1 MKSTSLW
8 QLFWTFFKIGAFT
21 FGGGWSL
28 IAVMEEE
35 VVVRRK
41 WATPDDML
49 EMLIISESTPG
60 VIAVNMATS
69 IGYRQRGF
77 WGALVATMGVVV
89 PSFVIISALS
99 FGLEALAQNK
109 WYQAVFYGIQV
120 GAIVLIL
127 NAFLKLFK
135 QLEKNASNL
144 IVMVVALSVSLF
156 TNVNVVFV
164 IIAGA
169 VFGILVNCVFNKNK
183 RLPAEAVGEATKK
196 EDE

>member
-1 MKSTSLW
+1 M
-8 QLFWTFFKIGAFT
+8 
-21 FGGGWSL
+21 

-135 QLEKNASNL
+135 QLEKNVYNL

>member
-1 MKSTSLW
+1 MKKTSLW

-28 IAVMEEE
+28 IAVMEDEL
-35 VVVRRK
+35 VDKKQWITHADVL
-41 WATPDDML
+41 DML
-49 EMLIISESTPG
+49 VISESTPG

-77 WGALVATMGVVV
+77 WGGLLATVGVVL
-89 PSFVIISALS
+89 PSFIIISALS
-99 FGLEALAQNK
+99 FGIEALAENK
-109 WYQAVFYGIQV
+109 WYQSVFYGIQV

-135 QLEKNASNL
+135 QLEKNAVN
-144 IVMVVALSVSLF
+144 MVVMAIAFAVALF
-156 TNVNVVFV
+156 TKFNVIFV

-169 VFGILVNCVFNKNK
+169 VFGILLNCVFKK
-183 RLPAEAVGEATKK
+183 KSLPVENISESTKG
-196 EDE
+196 DE

>member
-1 MKSTSLW
+1 MKKVSLW

-28 IAVMEEE
+28 IAVMEDEL
-35 VVVRRK
+35 VTRK
-41 WATPDDML
+41 QWITHADML
-49 EMLIISESTPG
+49 DMLVISESTPG

-77 WGALVATMGVVV
+77 WGGLVATVGVVL
-89 PSFVIISALS
+89 PSFIIISALS
-99 FGLEALAQNK
+99 FGIEALAENK
-109 WYQAVFYGIQV
+109 WYQSVFYGIQV

-135 QLEKNASNL
+135 QLEKN
-144 IVMVVALSVSLF
+144 IVNFVVMAIAFGVALF
-156 TNVNVVFV
+156 TEINVIFV

-169 VFGILVNCVFNKNK
+169 VFGILLNCVFKKNK
-183 RLPAEAVGEATKK
+183 KLPAETVAESTK
-196 EDE
+196 EEE

>member
-77 WGALVATMGVVV
+77 WGALVATVGVVV

-144 IVMVVALSVSLF
+144 IVMLVALVVSLF